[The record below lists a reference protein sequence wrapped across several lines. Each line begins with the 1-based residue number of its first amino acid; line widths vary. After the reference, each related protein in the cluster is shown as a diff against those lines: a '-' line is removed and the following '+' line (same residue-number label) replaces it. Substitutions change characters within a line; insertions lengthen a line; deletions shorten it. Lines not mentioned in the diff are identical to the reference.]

1 MPTSFQT
8 KEFSSLTIMPHVPF
22 VCNRKAYL
30 DHYGRGYPGF
40 EGEIIQEGYGI
51 GNVLGGLFRTLVPLA
66 TRHVLPVL
74 KRTAQTAGKSL
85 LRSGINVVKDVA
97 LEKKSLKDSLK
108 RHAQTSVEDLLDSI
122 AKSQKGSGYRCKLKR
137 LQKKRKVQDIFA

>member
-1 MPTSFQT
+1 MPTAFQA
-8 KEFSSLTIMPHVPF
+8 KELSLLTIMPHVPF
-22 VCNRKAYL
+22 VCNPKAYQE
-30 DHYGRGYPGF
+30 HYGGGFPVF

-66 TRHVLPVL
+66 SKHVLPAL
-74 KRTAQTAGKSL
+74 KRTAKTAGKSL

-97 LEKKSLKDSLK
+97 LEKKNLKDSLK
-108 RHAQTSVEDLLDSI
+108 RHAKTSVEDLLDSF